1 MSLNVAV
8 FLGSKVGSDLKNLKI
23 VKDFSEWFCSEKYNL
38 IFGGTE
44 TGLMLELVKNV
55 FKKNLQ
61 IISIFNKN
69 LV

>member
-8 FLGSKVGSDLKNLKI
+8 FLGSKVGSDTKNIKI
-23 VKDFSEWFCSEKYNL
+23 VKEFSEWFCSKKYNL

-55 FKKNLQ
+55 FKKK
-61 IISIFNKN
+61 IYK
-69 LV
+69 

>member
-8 FLGSKVGSDLKNLKI
+8 FLGSKVGSDAKNLKI
-23 VKDFSEWFCSEKYNL
+23 VKEFSEWFCSEKYNL

-44 TGLMLELVKNV
+44 TGLMLELVKNA

-61 IISIFNKN
+61 IISIFSKN
-69 LV
+69 